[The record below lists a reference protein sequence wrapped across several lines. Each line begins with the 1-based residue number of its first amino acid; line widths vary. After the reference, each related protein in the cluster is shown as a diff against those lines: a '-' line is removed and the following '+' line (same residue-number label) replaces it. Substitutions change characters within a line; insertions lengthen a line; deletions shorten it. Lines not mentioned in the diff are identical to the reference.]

1 MFVDFSLGH
10 YLDRTIKDS
19 QILGLKTIFYQ
30 YPDDNF
36 QHYHLSLIFA
46 LISKIS

>member
-1 MFVDFSLGH
+1 MIFNSLGH

-19 QILGLKTIFYQ
+19 QILSQKTIFYH

-36 QHYHLSLIFA
+36 
-46 LISKIS
+46 